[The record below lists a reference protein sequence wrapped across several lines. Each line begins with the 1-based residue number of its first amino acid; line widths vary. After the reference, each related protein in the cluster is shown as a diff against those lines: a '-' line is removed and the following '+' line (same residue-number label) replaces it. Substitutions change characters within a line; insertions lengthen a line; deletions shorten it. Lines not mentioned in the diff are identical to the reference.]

1 MANGRSN
8 AARKNTGARKNN
20 PHKNTNKPKNPRH
33 GSNNAS
39 RNGGGRSAG
48 NKKKS
53 KLIDPSLFVNKDVK
67 PAQQVDYTAKHTFDD
82 FGFDERLLRNVKA
95 RGYETPTQIQ
105 DEAIRPVMERRDV
118 LGLANTGTGKT
129 AAFILPVIDHLLE
142 TDGKNDVLIIT
153 PTRELAA
160 QIEDDFRAFTKN
172 IKLFSALCVGGTNIN
187 PQIKALAKEPH
198 VVIGTPGRLKDLVE
212 QGKLDLAFTDTLIL
226 DEADRMLD
234 MGFVKDVSFLC
245 NQVPVERQTLC
256 FSATITPDIQKLID
270 DLLTNPVTCSV
281 RTNTT
286 NDHIHQ
292 SIVQAGSKQEKVEQL
307 HDILIDPEVTKAIVF
322 TRTKWGAQKL
332 SDNLNKRGFSSEA
345 IHGNKS
351 QPQRQRALKAFKQ
364 DKVNVLVATDVA
376 ARGLDI
382 PEVSHVINFDE
393 PETHD
398 DYIHRIGRTGRAG
411 NGGNAVTFVAPR

>member
-1 MANGRSN
+1 MANRRSGAARSN
-8 AARKNTGARKNN
+8 SNARSNN
-20 PHKNTNKPKNPRH
+20 PHRNKNKPNNPRH
-33 GSNNAS
+33 GSNNA
-39 RNGGGRSAG
+39 GRSNG
-48 NKKKS
+48 KKKS
-53 KLIDPSLFVNKDVK
+53 KLLDPSLFINKDVK
-67 PAQQVDYTAKHTFDD
+67 PAQQVDYSAKHTFDD

-105 DEAIRPVMERRDV
+105 DEAIKSVMERRDV

-129 AAFILPVIDHLLE
+129 AAFILPVINHLLA
-142 TDGKNDVLIIT
+142 TDGKNDALIIT

-160 QIEDDFRAFTKN
+160 QIEDDFRAFTKG
-172 IKLFSALCVGGTNIN
+172 IKLHSALCVGGTNIN
-187 PQIKALAKEPH
+187 PQIRALEKEPH

-234 MGFVKDVSFLC
+234 MGFIKDVMFLC

-256 FSATITPDIQKLID
+256 FSATITPEIQKLID
-270 DLLTNPVTCSV
+270 GLLTKPVTCSV

-292 SIVQAGSKQEKVEQL
+292 SIVHAGSKHEKVDQL
-307 HDILIDPEVTKAIVF
+307 HDLLIEADVTKSIVF

-332 SDNLNKRGFSSEA
+332 SDQLNKRGFKSEA

-382 PEVSHVINFDE
+382 PEVSHVINYDE

-411 NGGNAVTFVAPR
+411 NGGNAVTFVAER

>member
-1 MANGRSN
+1 MANRPTTR
-8 AARKNTGARKNN
+8 ARNSQHRK
-20 PHKNTNKPKNPRH
+20 TNKPKNPRH
-33 GSNNAS
+33 GSNNA
-39 RNGGGRSAG
+39 GRSG
-48 NKKKS
+48 NNKKKS
-53 KLIDPSLFVNKDVK
+53 KLLDPSLFVNKDVK
-67 PAQQVDYTAKHTFDD
+67 PAQQIEYTPRHTFDD
-82 FGFDERLLRNVKA
+82 FGFDERIGRNIKA
-95 RGYETPTQIQ
+95 RGYTTPTQIQ
-105 DEAIRPVMERRDV
+105 DTAIKPILERRDV
-118 LGLANTGTGKT
+118 LGIANTGTGKT
-129 AAFILPVIDHLLE
+129 AAFILPVIERLLA

-160 QIEDDFRAFTKN
+160 QIEDDFRTFTKN
-172 IKLFSALCVGGTNIN
+172 IKLFSALCVGGTKIN
-187 PQIKALAKEPH
+187 PQIRALEKEPH

-212 QGKLDLAFTDTLIL
+212 QGKLDLSYTDTLIL

-234 MGFVKDVSFLC
+234 MGFIRDVSFLC
-245 NQVPVERQTLC
+245 DSVPAERQTLC

-270 DLLTNPVTCSV
+270 KLLTNQVTCSV

-292 SIVQAGSKQEKVEQL
+292 SVVEAGSKTEKVDQL
-307 HDILIDPEVTKAIVF
+307 HDLLIDPEVTKAIVF
-322 TRTKWGAQKL
+322 MRTKWSAQKL
-332 SDNLNKRGFSSEA
+332 SDQLVKRGFKSEA

-351 QPQRQRALKAFKQ
+351 QPQRQRALNAFKS
-364 DKVNVLVATDVA
+364 DKINVLVATDVA

-411 NGGNAVTFVAPR
+411 NGGNAVTFVAARH